1 MSLLGVEDIRKS
13 FKGLP
18 VLQGVSL
25 EVRPEQRH
33 VVIGPNG
40 AGKTT
45 VLNCITGLIPIDSG
59 SVIIGDREVSRMPA
73 HDRVALGMAR
83 TFQKTNLFSKLTVEE
98 NLHLAITS
106 RKPYRFRPWKALSRY
121 RDLRDETEELLT
133 RWDLHDVRERKVANL
148 GYGEQRLLE
157 IVMALATRPSIL
169 LLDEPTSGMSPAE
182 TARITELIQEMPRS
196 VALLVIEHD
205 MDVVFSVAN
214 YITVLHH
221 GEIFTSGPPEKIRGD
236 EAVKEIY
243 FGGSA
248 SPHA

>member
-1 MSLLGVEDIRKS
+1 MLRVEGIRKS

-45 VLNCITGLIPIDSG
+45 VLNCVTGLIPIDSG
-59 SVIIGDREVSRMPA
+59 SVTVGDREVSRTPA
-73 HDRVALGMAR
+73 HDRVALGIAR
-83 TFQKTNLFSKLTVEE
+83 TFQKTNLFDKLSVEE
-98 NLHLAITS
+98 NLHLAINS
-106 RKPYRFRPWKALSRY
+106 RKPYRFSPWKALSRY
-121 RDLRDETEELLT
+121 DDLGRETEELLEL
-133 RWDLHDVRERKVANL
+133 WDLHDVRGRRVDSL

-157 IVMALATRPSIL
+157 IVMALATGPRIL

-182 TARITELIQEMPRS
+182 TARVTELIQEMPRS

-205 MDVVFSVAN
+205 MDVVFSVAD

-221 GEIFTSGPPEKIRGD
+221 GEVFMSGSPEEIRGD

-248 SPHA
+248 GPHA